1 MDNKIHV
8 SSSPHLR
15 SSQDTSYL
23 MKMVLIALLPA
34 SIMGVVNF
42 GWKALVLMLVSM
54 ASSVLFETLINK
66 MRNKANSVGDCSAL
80 ITGLLLAMNLP
91 VNAPLWIPIIGSAFA
106 IIIVKMIF
114 GGIGQNIVNPALA
127 ARCFLLI
134 SFAGIM
140 CDFSG
145 AQPLLAG
152 IDTMSSATP
161 LAIMK
166 GGESI
171 DLMNAFI
178 GFTSG
183 TIGETSAIALL
194 IGGLFLVYK
203 KVIDIR
209 IPITY
214 IASFF
219 VMMAFIGPKGFDLYY
234 LACQICSGG
243 LMLGAW
249 FMATDYVTSPITP
262 TGRIVFGVILGVL
275 TALFRCGGSSV
286 EGVSYAILFSN
297 LLVPLIERVTI
308 RTAFGKRGGKRA

>member
-1 MDNKIHV
+1 MDKKIHV

-15 SSQDTSYL
+15 TFHDTSYL
-23 MKMVLIALLPA
+23 MKLVLIALIPA
-34 SIMGVVNF
+34 AVMGVVNF
-42 GWKALVLMLVSM
+42 GMKALVLMAVSM
-54 ASSVLFETLINK
+54 GSSVLFETCINK
-66 MRNKANSVGDCSAL
+66 LRNKENTIDDCSAL

-114 GGIGQNIVNPALA
+114 GGLGQNIVNPALA

-145 AQPLLAG
+145 AQPLLHG

-171 DLMNAFI
+171 DLVHAFI

-183 TIGETSAIALL
+183 TIGETSAMAILL
-194 IGGLFLVYK
+194 GGLFLVYK
-203 KVIDIR
+203 KVIDVK
-209 IPITY
+209 IPLCY
-214 IASFF
+214 IVSFIL
-219 VMMAFIGPKGFDLYY
+219 MMGFISPNGFDLYY
-234 LACQICSGG
+234 LACQVCSGG

-262 TGRIVFGVILGVL
+262 NGRIIFGVLLGIL

-286 EGVSYAILFSN
+286 EGVSYAILFCN

-308 RTAFGKRGGKRA
+308 RTAFGRRGGKNA

>member
-1 MDNKIHV
+1 MNKKIHV

-15 SSQDTSYL
+15 SSQNTSYI
-23 MKMVLIALLPA
+23 MRMVLIALIPA
-34 SIMGVVNF
+34 AVVGVINF
-42 GWKALVLMLVSM
+42 GWNALILMLVCM
-54 ASSVLFETLINK
+54 ASCAIFETLVNK
-66 MRNKANSVGDCSAL
+66 IRGKANTVGDCSAL

-91 VNAPLWIPIIGSAFA
+91 VNAPLWLAIIGSAFA
-106 IIIVKMIF
+106 IIIVKMLF

-145 AQPLLAG
+145 ATPLLSG

-171 DLMNAFI
+171 SLMNAFI

-183 TIGETSAIALL
+183 TIGETSALAILL
-194 IGGLFLVYK
+194 GGIFLACK
-203 KVIDIR
+203 KIIDIK
-209 IPITY
+209 IPVAY
-214 IASFF
+214 ILTFTIF
-219 VMMAFIGPKGFDLYY
+219 MGIIGPNGFDFYY
-234 LACQICSGG
+234 LACQVCSGG

-262 TGRIVFGVILGVL
+262 NGRLVFGVLLGIL
-275 TALFRCGGSSV
+275 TALFRCGGSSI
-286 EGVSYAILFSN
+286 EGVSYAILFCN

-308 RTAFGKRGGKRA
+308 RTAFGKRGGRNA

>member
-1 MDNKIHV
+1 MDKNIHV

-15 SSQDTSYL
+15 TLHDTSYL
-23 MKMVLIALLPA
+23 MKLVLLALLPA
-34 SIMGVVNF
+34 AVMGVINF
-42 GWKALVLMLVSM
+42 GFKALILMVVSM
-54 ASSVLFETLINK
+54 LSCVLFETLINK
-66 MRNKANSVGDCSAL
+66 LRNKENTISDCSAL

-91 VNAPLWIPIIGSAFA
+91 VNAPLWIPVIGSAFA

-114 GGIGQNIVNPALA
+114 GGLGQNIVNPALA

-140 CDFSG
+140 CDFTG
-145 AQPLLAG
+145 AQPLFSG

-171 DLMNAFI
+171 SLMNAFI

-183 TIGETSAIALL
+183 TIGETSAMALL
-194 IGGLFLVYK
+194 LGGLFLVVK
-203 KVIDIR
+203 KVIDVK
-209 IPITY
+209 IPFFY
-214 IASFF
+214 IVSFVF
-219 VMMAFIGPKGFDLYY
+219 MMGMISPNGFDLYY
-234 LACQICSGG
+234 LACQVCSGG
-243 LMLGAW
+243 LMLGAF

-262 TGRIVFGVILGVL
+262 NGRVIFGILLGIL

-286 EGVSYAILFSN
+286 EGVSYAILFCN
-297 LLVPLIERVTI
+297 LLVPLIERITI
-308 RTAFGKRGGKRA
+308 RTAFGRRGGKNA

>member
-1 MDNKIHV
+1 MNNKLHV

-15 SSQDTSYL
+15 TSQDTSYL
-23 MKMVLIALLPA
+23 MMLVLLALVPSA
-34 SIMGVVNF
+34 VMGIVNF
-42 GWKALVLMLVSM
+42 GWKALILMIVSM
-54 ASSVLFETLINK
+54 LSCVLFETLINVL
-66 MRNKANSVGDCSAL
+66 RNKPNTIRDCSAL

-114 GGIGQNIVNPALA
+114 GGLGQNIVNPALA

-145 AQPLLAG
+145 AQPLIGG

-166 GGESI
+166 AGESI
-171 DLMNAFI
+171 SLSDAFI

-183 TIGETSAIALL
+183 TIGETSAMALFF
-194 IGGLFLVYK
+194 GGVFLVFK

-209 IPITY
+209 IPLSY
-214 IASFF
+214 ILSF
-219 VMMAFIGPKGFDLYY
+219 VIMMGIIGPKGFDLYY
-234 LACQICSGG
+234 LACQVCSGG

-262 TGRIVFGVILGVL
+262 NGRLIFGIVLGIL
-275 TALFRCGGSSV
+275 TALFRCGGSSI
-286 EGVSYAILFSN
+286 EGVSYAILFGN
-297 LLVPLIERVTI
+297 LLVPLIEKITI
-308 RTAFGKRGGKRA
+308 RTAFGRRGGKHA